1 MTIKAILF
9 DMDGVLIE
17 AKDWHY
23 EALNQA
29 LSIFGLTIT
38 REEHLTTFDGLPTRD
53 KLKIISKTRNLPV
66 ELHTFINKLKQKYTI
81 DLINQLC
88 RPHFVNEYALS
99 RLKREGY
106 QIAVCSNSIR
116 KTIDLMMEK
125 AALTPFLDLV
135 VSNEDVVNG
144 KPAPDIYLKAMEKLG
159 LKPEECLICEDNENG
174 IRAALASGGHLLK
187 INEVKDTNYRNIR
200 SKINE
205 IENLGK

>member
-1 MTIKAILF
+1 MKIKAVLF

-23 EALNQA
+23 EALNKA

-53 KLKIISKTRNLPV
+53 KLKIISQTRNLPV
-66 ELHTFINKLKQKYTI
+66 ELHSYINQLKQKYTI

-88 RPHFVNEYALS
+88 RPHFANEYALS
-99 RLKREGY
+99 RLHREGY
-106 QIAVCSNSIR
+106 KIAVCSNSIR

-125 AALTPFLDLV
+125 AALTQYLDLI

-144 KPAPDIYLKAMEKLG
+144 KPAPDIYLKAMKELS
-159 LKPEECLICEDNENG
+159 LEPEECLICEDNENG
-174 IRAALASGGHLLK
+174 IKAALASGGNLLK
-187 INEVKDTNYRNIR
+187 INEVKDTNYKNIISR
-200 SKINE
+200 ISKLEKLE
-205 IENLGK
+205 I

>member
-1 MTIKAILF
+1 MKIKAVLF

-23 EALNQA
+23 EALNKA

-53 KLKIISKTRNLPV
+53 KLKILSKTRSLPI
-66 ELHTFINKLKQKYTI
+66 ELHPYINKLKQKYTI

-99 RLKREGY
+99 RLRREGFK
-106 QIAVCSNSIR
+106 IAVCSNSIR

-125 AALTPFLDLV
+125 SALAPYLDLI
-135 VSNEDVVNG
+135 VSNEDVLNG
-144 KPAPDIYLKAMEKLG
+144 KPAPDIYLKAMEKLA
-159 LKPEECLICEDNENG
+159 LTPEECLVCEDNENG
-174 IRAALASGGHLLK
+174 IRAALAARCYLLK
-187 INEVKDTNYRNIR
+187 INEISDTNYKNIR
-200 SKINE
+200 TKIDA
-205 IENLGK
+205 IEVGEK